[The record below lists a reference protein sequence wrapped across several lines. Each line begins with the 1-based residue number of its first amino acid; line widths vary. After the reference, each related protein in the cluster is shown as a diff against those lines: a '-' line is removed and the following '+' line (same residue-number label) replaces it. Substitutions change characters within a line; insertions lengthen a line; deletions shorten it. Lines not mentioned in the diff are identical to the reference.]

1 MAPEIAD
8 AAPPFKRPRRQPKS
22 PDSGA
27 GAMVAGTP
35 AAAAP
40 GRRSAAPVEWA
51 VAGALVPYPDAVAAM
66 ERRVAAIRRGEKP
79 EQVWLL
85 EHPPLYTAG
94 TSADPAELID
104 PADLPVYGTGRGGRY
119 TYHGPGQRV
128 AYAMLDLRSP
138 DCHVRGDVRAYVS
151 ALETWIIA
159 ALGRFGIAG
168 ERRAGRVGIWVS
180 SGAGGAPGGD
190 AKIAALG
197 VRVRHWVAYHGVA
210 INLAPDLTR
219 FQGIVPC
226 GVTDLGVTS
235 MAALGVDA
243 SMADLDAAL
252 AATFGEVFGRDL
264 ITAQATPE
272 GGRDQSNST
281 IG

>member
-1 MAPEIAD
+1 M
-8 AAPPFKRPRRQPKS
+8 
-22 PDSGA
+22 
-27 GAMVAGTP
+27 
-35 AAAAP
+35 
-40 GRRSAAPVEWA
+40 
-51 VAGALVPYPDAVAAM
+51 
-66 ERRVAAIRRGEKP
+66 
-79 EQVWLL
+79 
-85 EHPPLYTAG
+85 
-94 TSADPAELID
+94 
-104 PADLPVYGTGRGGRY
+104 
-119 TYHGPGQRV
+119 
-128 AYAMLDLRSP
+128 
-138 DCHVRGDVRAYVS
+138 
-151 ALETWIIA
+151 
-159 ALGRFGIAG
+159 
-168 ERRAGRVGIWVS
+168 
-180 SGAGGAPGGD
+180 
-190 AKIAALG
+190 
-197 VRVRHWVAYHGVA
+197 RHWVAYHGVA